1 MENQVKKEYFI
12 RISRRVR
19 SAINHNIL
27 FEACAITAVF
37 SLFARGTVEIL
48 PALAEG
54 VYDVGPQGLGHLMA
68 TAGAGALVAAIFIA
82 MRRSKDQEKGILF
95 GVYFTSFLGLLAII
109 ALGMSGSW
117 SLALISVF
125 IIGFSMT
132 INGIDLQ
139 AVVQLE
145 LNDTYRG
152 RVMSLRVVLNWSCRC
167 KCNFYGRYW
176 GYLWY

>member
-1 MENQVKKEYFI
+1 
-12 RISRRVR
+12 
-19 SAINHNIL
+19 
-27 FEACAITAVF
+27 
-37 SLFARGTVEIL
+37 
-48 PALAEG
+48 
-54 VYDVGPQGLGHLMA
+54 MA

-82 MRRSKDQEKGILF
+82 MRRSKDQEKGIPF
-95 GVYFTSFLGLLAII
+95 RVYFTSFLGLLAVVT
-109 ALGMSGSW
+109 LGMSGSW

-152 RVMSLRVVLNWSCRC
+152 RVMSLWVVLVIGLAAVSAIFMGAIGDIFGIENTLIIFSILGIISLSTLLLLL
-167 KCNFYGRYW
+167 KKF
-176 GYLWY
+176 

>member
-1 MENQVKKEYFI
+1 
-12 RISRRVR
+12 
-19 SAINHNIL
+19 
-27 FEACAITAVF
+27 
-37 SLFARGTVEIL
+37 
-48 PALAEG
+48 
-54 VYDVGPQGLGHLMA
+54 MA

-82 MRRSKDQEKGILF
+82 MRRSKDQEKGIPF
-95 GVYFTSFLGLLAII
+95 RVYFTSFLGLLAII
-109 ALGMSGSW
+109 TLGMSGSW

-152 RVMSLRVVLNWSCRC
+152 RVMSLWVVLVIGLAAVSAIFMGAIGDIFGIENTLIIFSILGIISLITLLLLL
-167 KCNFYGRYW
+167 KKKF
-176 GYLWY
+176 

>member
-1 MENQVKKEYFI
+1 
-12 RISRRVR
+12 
-19 SAINHNIL
+19 
-27 FEACAITAVF
+27 
-37 SLFARGTVEIL
+37 
-48 PALAEG
+48 
-54 VYDVGPQGLGHLMA
+54 MA

-82 MRRSKDQEKGILF
+82 MRRSKDQEKGIPF
-95 GVYFTSFLGLLAII
+95 RVYFTSFLGLLAVVT
-109 ALGMSGSW
+109 LGMSGSW

-152 RVMSLRVVLNWSCRC
+152 RVMSLWVVLVIGLAAVSAIFMGAIGDIFGIENTLIIFSILGIISLSTLLLLL
-167 KCNFYGRYW
+167 KKKF
-176 GYLWY
+176 

>member
-1 MENQVKKEYFI
+1 
-12 RISRRVR
+12 
-19 SAINHNIL
+19 
-27 FEACAITAVF
+27 
-37 SLFARGTVEIL
+37 
-48 PALAEG
+48 
-54 VYDVGPQGLGHLMA
+54 MA

-82 MRRSKDQEKGILF
+82 MRRSKDQEKGIPF
-95 GVYFTSFLGLLAII
+95 RVYFTSFLGLLAVVT
-109 ALGMSGSW
+109 LGMSGSW

-152 RVMSLRVVLNWSCRC
+152 RVMSLWVALVIGLAAVSAIFMGAIGDIFGIENTLIIFSILGIISLSTLLLLL
-167 KCNFYGRYW
+167 KKKF
-176 GYLWY
+176 